1 MVSNTKEAIDTIEP
15 VEATSPLSFEI
26 TSVDQMYNLFHE
38 WHQQKVGILNH
49 MLSIPEGT
57 VIEDAEGVKHE
68 LTNEYLDGFK
78 SGVEVALIELT
89 NLPFQPVTSTGDGV

>member
-1 MVSNTKEAIDTIEP
+1 MASNTREAIDAIEP
-15 VEATSPLSFEI
+15 IEEPSPASFEI

-38 WHQQKVGILNH
+38 WHQQKVGILTH

-57 VIEDAEGVKHE
+57 VIEDSEGVKHE
-68 LTNEYLDGFK
+68 LTNDYLAGFK

-89 NLPFQPVTSTGDGV
+89 TLPFQPVTPTGDDV